1 MRSRKKKLNEKA
13 GLKRMNINLD
23 GELHQQFKTA
33 VSDKGEKMT
42 DVLIAFI
49 QGYVDKYYPGDL
61 KKGGR

>member
-1 MRSRKKKLNEKA
+1 MRSRKK

-23 GELHQQFKTA
+23 SELHQQFKTA
-33 VSDKGEKMT
+33 VSNKGENMT